1 PLAMRRRDRIEMTP
15 RRVLRPPQ
23 LRAVD
28 GFADPPR
35 FHALDRVAEPQSR
48 DRRRR
53 LVEPLDDP
61 ADQRRVRK
69 GPRAVMDQ
77 HALRLVRG
85 ERFKAEPYRILPLRA
100 ARYGRKHR

>member
-1 PLAMRRRDRIEMTP
+1 MPRHLAMRRQDRVEMKP
-15 RRVLRPPQ
+15 LRGLRPPQ

-48 DRRRR
+48 DCCRR

-77 HALRLVRG
+77 HALWLVRG
-85 ERFKAEPYRILPLRA
+85 ERFKAEP
-100 ARYGRKHR
+100 H